1 MKRLLA
7 LAAIAVV
14 AAACTAAGGR
24 AGSSPTATPPTG
36 ATPEPP
42 TGPPPISHP
51 AGATEVVVRIGYDGG
66 FVAPGFFLTWL
77 PSVTVYGD
85 GTVITQGPVAE
96 IYPGPAL
103 PNLRVSRV
111 SEAGLQEILA
121 AAAGAGLL
129 GADRHYGYDM
139 IADAPTATFTVV
151 ANGATHETTAYA
163 LGIGDDRPEGMSAE
177 DAAARKA
184 LTSFEAKLAD
194 LPSWLGS
201 EVVAADRSYGF
212 DAIRVFTTPGD
223 ATALD
228 PGVEPSVVDW
238 PLAEPLATAGIPLD
252 GIGREGSRCL
262 LLEGDDL
269 ATARPMLETATEL
282 TFVRSGGAT
291 YSLGLRPLLPDE
303 AGCPTT

>member
-7 LAAIAVV
+7 LAAVAIA
-14 AAACTAAGGR
+14 AAACTATGG
-24 AGSSPTATPPTG
+24 GSGASPTAPPTT
-36 ATPEPP
+36 ATPESP
-42 TGPPPISHP
+42 TGPAPISHP
-51 AGATEVVVRIGYDGG
+51 TGAAEIVVRIGYDGG

-77 PSVTVYGD
+77 PSVSVYGD
-85 GTVITQGPVAE
+85 GTVITQGPVRE

-129 GADRHYGYDM
+129 GGDRHFGYDM

-163 LGIGDDRPEGMSAE
+163 LGIGDDRPEGMSAG

-184 LTSFEAKLAD
+184 LIAFETKLAD

-201 EVVAADRSYGF
+201 EVVAADRPYDF

-223 ATALD
+223 PTALD
-228 PGVEPSVVDW
+228 AGVEPSVVDW
-238 PLAEPLATAGIPLD
+238 PLTEPLATAGIPLD
-252 GIGREGSRCL
+252 GIGREGTRCL

-269 ATARPMLETATEL
+269 ATVRPVLETANQL
-282 TFVRSGGAT
+282 TFVRSGGVT
-291 YSLGLRPLLPDE
+291 YSLGLRPLLPDD
-303 AGCPTT
+303 AGCPST